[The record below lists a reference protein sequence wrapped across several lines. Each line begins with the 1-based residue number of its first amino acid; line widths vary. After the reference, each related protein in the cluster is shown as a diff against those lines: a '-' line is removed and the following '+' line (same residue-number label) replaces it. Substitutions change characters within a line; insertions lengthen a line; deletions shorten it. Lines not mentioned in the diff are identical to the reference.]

1 MSKTTKT
8 NKGLFN
14 KDGEPITDHER
25 EFQERVE
32 KFNKKLEQHE
42 KTRKEGKALYDK
54 AIELL
59 KSAAE
64 KDDNFSAL
72 LYGIHLAFNRI
83 VNTNVGENPQGFNAP
98 WEDKE
103 RFAEAIKYITYAA
116 TVPSEAWEIATVVQN
131 RLMEKCGYTKAQAYP
146 LNGFGKDPRVV
157 QAENEYITAVDAIN
171 HRTDLTQEQ
180 KENQIRIEYGKYIR
194 NVQHFYPQGVLNNM
208 CANNQNVMFH

>member
-1 MSKTTKT
+1 MGKTTKT

-14 KDGEPITDHER
+14 KDGEPIADHER
-25 EFQERVE
+25 EFQERIE
-32 KFNKKLEQHE
+32 KFNKKLAQHE

-83 VNTNVGENPQGFNAP
+83 VDTNDGENPQGFNAP

-103 RFAEAIKYITYAA
+103 RFAEAVKYITYAA
-116 TVPSEAWEIATVVQN
+116 SVPSEAWEVATIVQN
-131 RLMEKCGYTKAQAYP
+131 RLMEKCGYTRAQAYP

-157 QAENEYITAVDAIN
+157 QAENEYINTVDQIN
-171 HRTDLTQEQ
+171 RRTDLTPGQ
-180 KENQIRIEYGKYIR
+180 KDAQTREAYNNYIQR
-194 NVQHFYPQGVLNNM
+194 VGFMCPQGSLLNM
-208 CANNQNVMFH
+208 SPNNQKICFQ